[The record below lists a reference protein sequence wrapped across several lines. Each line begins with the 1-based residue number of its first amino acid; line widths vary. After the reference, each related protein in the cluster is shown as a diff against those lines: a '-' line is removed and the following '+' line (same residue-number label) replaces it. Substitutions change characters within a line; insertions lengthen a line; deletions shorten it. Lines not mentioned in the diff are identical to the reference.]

1 MCEARIYLNDGVE
14 EKQILEDVVSVE
26 PDGDTWVCVSMLGE
40 RKLVRGALRRIDF
53 LKHTVHFGVA
63 PGSVHSQ

>member
-14 EKQILEDVVSVE
+14 ERQVLEDVVSVE

-40 RKLVRGALRRIDF
+40 RKLVRGALQKIDF
-53 LKHTVHFGVA
+53 LKHTVHFGRLPEA
-63 PGSVHSQ
+63 AKG

>member
-1 MCEARIYLNDGVE
+1 MCEARIFLNDGDE

-40 RKLVRGALRRIDF
+40 RKLVCGALRRVDF
-53 LKHTVHFGVA
+53 LKHTVHFERA
-63 PGSVHSQ
+63 PQ

>member
-14 EKQILEDVVSVE
+14 DRQILQDVVSVE

-40 RKLVRGALRRIDF
+40 RKLVRGTLQKIDF
-53 LKHTVHFGVA
+53 LKHEVHFDQPSSPA
-63 PGSVHSQ
+63 KD